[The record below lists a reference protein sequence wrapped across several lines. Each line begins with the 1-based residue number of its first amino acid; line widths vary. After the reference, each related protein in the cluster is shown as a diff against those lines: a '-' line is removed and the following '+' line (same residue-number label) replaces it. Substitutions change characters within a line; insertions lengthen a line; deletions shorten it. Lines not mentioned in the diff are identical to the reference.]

1 MKGYNPQKQEWGTDA
16 SVKRAKKVTPK
27 EGKKVKRFSNWTEEN
42 NGPEAEKEMMMT
54 QINFMHHALDGITK
68 YIEQEE
74 DVEEW
79 YQNKLSGL
87 YEKMKGMY
95 AYSKGE
101 MQ

>member
-1 MKGYNPQKQEWGTDA
+1 MKSKRLPDEGT
-16 SVKRAKKVTPK
+16 KKADKEARKMTPK
-27 EGKKVKRFSNWTEEN
+27 ESKLIDFMSWSESN
-42 NGPEAEKEMMMT
+42 NGPEAEKDMMMS
-54 QINFMHHALDGITK
+54 QINFMRHALDGITR

-79 YQNKLSGL
+79 YQNKISGI